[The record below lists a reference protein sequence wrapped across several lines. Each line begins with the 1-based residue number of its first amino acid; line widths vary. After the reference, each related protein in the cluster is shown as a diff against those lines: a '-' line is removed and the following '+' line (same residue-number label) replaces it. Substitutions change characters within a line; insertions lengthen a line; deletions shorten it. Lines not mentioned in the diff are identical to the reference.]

1 MPQIP
6 LPPPVTVTSVVRHL
20 ASCRLSMKR
29 HTRIAVNLGDSNEVM
44 AVVRS
49 TVAGMVATHT
59 SVNEVISLPLE
70 SVGEMK
76 T

>member
-1 MPQIP
+1 
-6 LPPPVTVTSVVRHL
+6 
-20 ASCRLSMKR
+20 MKR